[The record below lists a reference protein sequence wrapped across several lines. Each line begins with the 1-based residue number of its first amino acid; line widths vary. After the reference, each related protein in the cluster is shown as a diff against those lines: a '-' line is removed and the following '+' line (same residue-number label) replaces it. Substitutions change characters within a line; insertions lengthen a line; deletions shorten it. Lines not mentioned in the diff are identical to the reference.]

1 MKLYLIEQSERMDYD
16 TFDSAVVAAMTSKGA
31 QRIHPEESWGHA
43 NREEL
48 WEDAKTDNY
57 GSWASKPENVTVKL
71 IGDAIP
77 GTAEGVILA
86 SFHAG

>member
-1 MKLYLIEQSERMDYD
+1 MNLYLISQEENTGYD

-31 QRIHPEESWGHA
+31 QRIHPEEEWEHEERA
-43 NREEL
+43 EL
-48 WEDAKTDNY
+48 WEEAKTDSY

-71 IGDAIP
+71 IGDATP

-86 SFHAG
+86 SFNAG

>member
-31 QRIHPEESWGHA
+31 QRIHPEESWDSY
-43 NREEL
+43 NRDEI

-71 IGDAIP
+71 IGDATP

>member
-1 MKLYLIEQSERMDYD
+1 MKLYLIGQSERMDYD
-16 TFDSAVVAAMTSKGA
+16 TFDSAVVAAPNA
-31 QRIHPEESWGHA
+31 DVARQIHPEEEWGHEERA
-43 NREEL
+43 EL

-71 IGDAIP
+71 IGDATP